1 MRSKLSV
8 IFLFLIGFVMLS
20 HAQSFINV
28 NLGNAVKH
36 KDGSGVYYTFPNL
49 SVVASDGL
57 LIKSVR
63 LNIRQATATYVLPAG
78 WRLRPQGYSSN
89 EYFIENESG
98 VSASDAQTFFKKYT
112 VQVQQ
117 WV

>member
-1 MRSKLSV
+1 MRGKLSV

-20 HAQSFINV
+20 HAQSIKV

-36 KDGSGVYYTFPNL
+36 KDGAGVYYTFPSL

-57 LIKSVR
+57 RIRSVS
-63 LNIRQATATYVLPAG
+63 IDFKQGTATYRLPAG
-78 WRLRPQGYSSN
+78 WKSKPLGYSPYGSFLIGLRCAN
-89 EYFIENESG
+89 
-98 VSASDAQTFFKKYT
+98 FFKKYT

-117 WV
+117 